1 MLQATAGQLSGSATG
16 GWPMSA
22 GLGDKGNRDI
32 HLSLFSKPAWEFTHW
47 VMARLPRTAGEKTTP
62 NEQVIFKH
70 LLATCCTE

>member
-47 VMARLPRTAGEKTTP
+47 GDGQASKNSRRENNP
-62 NEQVIFKH
+62 Q
-70 LLATCCTE
+70 